1 MNSSTVFL
9 FFLKRRAISSILQAY
24 SLFSFFL
31 CVIMYGELI
40 PVGGGDP
47 IPLRKTELL
56 IGRHEGCDI
65 VLRFSNVSS
74 QHCKLV
80 LSNGYWY
87 VLDQRS
93 TNGVKVNGVR
103 VSDHRVDPGQTLH
116 ISKHAYRLQY
126 SPTRNGATGPPP
138 SEVFQE
144 EDVISRSLLEKAGLQ
159 RASPSPRDVG
169 STIVDQ
175 PILDVVPQA
184 VRTTTGPRDF
194 FAELTFD

>member
-1 MNSSTVFL
+1 
-9 FFLKRRAISSILQAY
+9 
-24 SLFSFFL
+24 
-31 CVIMYGELI
+31 MYGELI

-47 IPLRKTELL
+47 IPLRKTELV
-56 IGRHEGCDI
+56 IGRHEDCDI

-74 QHCKLV
+74 RHCKLV

-93 TNGVKVNGVR
+93 TNGVKLNGVR
-103 VSDHRVDPGQTLH
+103 VTDHRVDPGQTVQVA
-116 ISKHAYRLQY
+116 KHAYRLQY

-144 EDVISRSLLEKAGLQ
+144 EELMSRSLMEKAGLQ
-159 RASPSPRDVG
+159 RPTPSMRDTG
-169 STIVDQ
+169 STVADL
-175 PILDVVPQA
+175 PVVEVIPKP
-184 VRTTTGPRDF
+184 VKNIISTGHDF